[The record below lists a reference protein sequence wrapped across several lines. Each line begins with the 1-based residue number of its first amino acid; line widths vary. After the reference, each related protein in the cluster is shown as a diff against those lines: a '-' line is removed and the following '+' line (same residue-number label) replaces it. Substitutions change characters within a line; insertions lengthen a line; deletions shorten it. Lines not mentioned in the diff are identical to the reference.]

1 MSRNDIIFDINYSF
15 YLENLF
21 GTLMGRIDKFISI
34 TLIVLGGSVFSPF
47 GNLFIF
53 GALVAVISAAQF
65 IYQPGRGAGISDEQA
80 KKYRQLITL
89 EPTLTD
95 EELTRRF
102 YEVQSL
108 DSKPWGVLRSPAY
121 KRASIRLELVDNT
134 AALTKLESIW
144 AWIAGDLPPKDA

>member
-21 GTLMGRIDKFISI
+21 GTLMSRIDKFISI

-65 IYQPGRGAGISDEQA
+65 IYQPRRGAGISDEQA

-95 EELTRRF
+95 EELARRF

-121 KRASIRLELVDNT
+121 KKASIRL
-134 AALTKLESIW
+134 
-144 AWIAGDLPPKDA
+144 